1 MRGRGII
8 LALFAAAL
16 FLSLF
21 ELSAAAAGK
30 KDDLLGVDEGWAW
43 PVVVIMPPEGWE
55 SARGE
60 AVKRGM
66 RAAEREI
73 SLERE
78 AIRGKEVTF
87 MFSDISE
94 TSELPQRIATW
105 RAMGTAVIVS
115 FADGDFNSAL
125 SELCREK
132 GPSLI
137 LSGGETA
144 DIISG
149 ATGKP
154 YPFLFALD
162 LPYYAR
168 ANAIAEAASKTMPRR
183 EAVVFTDILSSRLA
197 RGAELTSRFLEARGV
212 GTLDMSVAAYR
223 QDQFTPQVR
232 ELESAG
238 VRIYVCWLD
247 AMATLSIWQ
256 SLERRETG
264 SSPSST
270 VYYSGPAHKIL
281 SDAEG
286 IVLVDKDVTLE
297 RNEDG
302 RRDIIIKIRDAF
314 DVTVED
320 PVMAAKAYALAKWVT
335 GAYRTS
341 DSGDAPKVARALEK
355 TDGIPLMNETLS
367 IDPNTHRPKSRRF
380 GTLIVRGRKFESYG
394 SVEIFSSETEER

>member
-1 MRGRGII
+1 
-8 LALFAAAL
+8 
-16 FLSLF
+16 
-21 ELSAAAAGK
+21 
-30 KDDLLGVDEGWAW
+30 
-43 PVVVIMPPEGWE
+43 MPTEGWE
-55 SARGE
+55 SARGDS
-60 AVKRGM
+60 VKRAM

-87 MFSDISE
+87 MFSDISDA
-94 TSELPQRIATW
+94 SELPRRIATW
-105 RAMGTAVIVS
+105 RAMGVAAIVS
-115 FADGDFNSAL
+115 FAEDGFNSAL

-137 LSGGETA
+137 LSCGDAA
-144 DIISG
+144 DIISDG
-149 ATGKP
+149 TGRP

-168 ANAIAEAASKTMPRR
+168 ANAIAGAVSKTTPRGK
-183 EAVVFTDILSSRLA
+183 AVVFTDILSSRLA

-212 GTLDMSVAAYR
+212 GTFDMSITAYR
-223 QDQFTPQVR
+223 QDQFAPQIR
-232 ELESAG
+232 ELESEG

-264 SSPSST
+264 RSPSST
-270 VYYSGPAHKIL
+270 VYYSGPSHKIL

-286 IVLVDKDVTLE
+286 MVLADKDVFLE

-302 RRDIIIKIRDAF
+302 RRDIITKIRDAF

-320 PVMAAKAYALAKWVT
+320 PVTAARAYSLAKWVT

-341 DSGDAPKVARALEK
+341 DSGGVPQIAQALEK
-355 TDGIPLMNETLS
+355 ADGIPLMSETLA
-367 IDPNTHRPKSRRF
+367 IDPNTHRPKSRRY
-380 GTLIVRGRKFESYG
+380 GLLIVRGRKFESYG
-394 SVEIFSSETEER
+394 SVEVFSRETEER

>member
-1 MRGRGII
+1 MMTTLLAAAFF
-8 LALFAAAL
+8 LALFA
-16 FLSLF
+16 LSAGPA
-21 ELSAAAAGK
+21 LSAAK
-30 KDDLLGVDEGWAW
+30 KDDMQGVKEGWAW
-43 PVVVIMPPEGWE
+43 PVIVIMPPEGWE
-55 SARGE
+55 SARGD
-60 AVKRGM
+60 AVKRAM
-66 RAAEREI
+66 RTAEREI

-87 MFSDISE
+87 MFSDISDA
-94 TSELPQRIATW
+94 SELPKRIAAW
-105 RAMGTAVIVS
+105 RAMKAAAIVS
-115 FADGDFNSAL
+115 FAGDDFNAAL
-125 SELCREK
+125 SEICRER
-132 GPSLI
+132 GPSVLI
-137 LSGGETA
+137 SDGEAA
-144 DIISG
+144 DIISDE
-149 ATGKP
+149 TGEP

-168 ANAIAEAASKTMPRR
+168 ANAIAEAASKTRPRG
-183 EAVVFTDILSSRLA
+183 ETVVFTDILSARLA
-197 RGAELTSRFLEARGV
+197 RGAELTSRFLRAREV
-212 GTLDMSVAAYR
+212 GALDMSITAYR

-232 ELESAG
+232 ELESEG

-286 IVLVDKDVTLE
+286 MILVDQDVPLQ

-314 DVTVED
+314 DVTVDD
-320 PVMAAKAYALAKWVT
+320 PVTAAKAYSLAKWVT
-335 GAYRTS
+335 GAYRMS
-341 DSGDAPKVARALEK
+341 GSGDAPQLARALEK
-355 TDGIPLMNETLS
+355 TDGIPLMSETLA

-380 GTLIVRGRKFESYG
+380 GALIVRGRKFESYG
-394 SVEIFSSETEER
+394 SVEVFSSETEER

>member
-1 MRGRGII
+1 MT
-8 LALFAAAL
+8 ALWAVAL
-16 FLSLF
+16 FLALIEF
-21 ELSAAAAGK
+21 SACPAGAAGK
-30 KDDLLGVDEGWAW
+30 KDGLLGVKEGWAW

-55 SARGE
+55 SARGD
-60 AVKRGM
+60 AVKRAM
-66 RAAEREI
+66 RTAEREI

-94 TSELPQRIATW
+94 ASELPARLETW
-105 RAMGTAVIVS
+105 RAMKVAVIVS
-115 FADGDFNSAL
+115 FAGNDFNSTL

-132 GPSLI
+132 GPSL
-137 LSGGETA
+137 LLAGGETA
-144 DIISG
+144 DIISDG
-149 ATGKP
+149 TGKP

-168 ANAIAEAASKTMPRR
+168 ANAIAEAASKTLPRGKS
-183 EAVVFTDILSSRLA
+183 VVFTDVLSSRLA
-197 RGAELTSRFLEARGV
+197 RGAALTSLFLEARGV
-212 GTLDMSVAAYR
+212 GTLDMSITAYR
-223 QDQFTPQVR
+223 QDQFAPQVR
-232 ELESAG
+232 ELESEG

-264 SSPSST
+264 RSPSST

-286 IVLVDKDVTLE
+286 MMLVDKDILLE

-314 DVTVED
+314 AVTVED
-320 PVMAAKAYALAKWVT
+320 PVTAAKAYALGKWVT

-341 DSGDAPKVARALEK
+341 DSGDVPQIAASLENA
-355 TDGIPLMNETLS
+355 DSIPLMSETLA
-367 IDPNTHRPKSRRF
+367 IDTNTHRPKSRRF
-380 GTLIVRGRKFESYG
+380 GMLIVRGRKFESYG
-394 SVEIFSSETEER
+394 SVEVFSQETEER

>member
-1 MRGRGII
+1 MCRRGII
-8 LALFAAAL
+8 AFLVVAL
-16 FLSLF
+16 FLTLF
-21 ELSAAAAGK
+21 ESSACAAGK
-30 KDDLLGVDEGWAW
+30 KDDLLGVNEGWAW

-55 SARGE
+55 STRGD
-60 AVKRGM
+60 AVKRAM

-73 SLERE
+73 SLERD

-87 MFSDISE
+87 MFSDMSE
-94 TSELPQRIATW
+94 ASGLPARIPTW
-105 RAMGTAVIVS
+105 RKMGVAAIVS
-115 FADGDFNSAL
+115 FAGDDFNAAL

-137 LSGGETA
+137 LSGGEAA
-144 DIISG
+144 DIISDG
-149 ATGKP
+149 TGKP

-168 ANAIAEAASKTMPRR
+168 ANAIAEAASRAWPRG
-183 EAVVFTDILSSRLA
+183 EAAVFTDILSSRLA
-197 RGAELTSRFLEARGV
+197 RGAELTSRFLETRGV
-212 GTLDMSVAAYR
+212 GTLDMSLAAYR
-223 QDQFTPQVR
+223 QDQFAPQIR
-232 ELESAG
+232 ELESEG

-247 AMATLSIWQ
+247 TMATLSIWQ

-264 SSPSST
+264 RSPSST
-270 VYYSGPAHKIL
+270 VYYSGPMHKIL

-286 IVLVDKDVTLE
+286 MVLVDKDVLLE

-320 PVMAAKAYALAKWVT
+320 PVTAAKAYALAKWVT

-341 DSGDAPKVARALEK
+341 ESGDVPQIAKALEK
-355 TDGIPLMNETLS
+355 ADGIPLMSETLA
-367 IDPNTHRPKSRRF
+367 IDPSAHRPKSRRF
-380 GTLIVRGRKFESYG
+380 GLLIVQRRKFESYG
-394 SVEIFSSETEER
+394 SVEVSSQETEER